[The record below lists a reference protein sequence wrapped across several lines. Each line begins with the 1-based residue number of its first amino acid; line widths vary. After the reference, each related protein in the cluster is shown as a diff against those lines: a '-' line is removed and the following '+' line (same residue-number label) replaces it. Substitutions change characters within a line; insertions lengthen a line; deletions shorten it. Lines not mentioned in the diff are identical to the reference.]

1 MIPSD
6 YSNYFT
12 TRATVAA
19 TLFGLIFLVVSIA
32 PESIAAGGASLE
44 RQVKAS
50 AAYLALSNPLIVSLF
65 ALLPHQEIGPAV
77 MAVAGAGLLQMLVR
91 GLRLVRR
98 STERS
103 LLPRNGLFVLAGL
116 ILYFLERQDGL
127 QLLGAPG
134 DSSLLY
140 TLGTLMIFILIY
152 GVARAWEL
160 IGGRSFR
167 IRDWILARDAT
178 AQRDEAAQED
188 RDSAGKAP

>member
-1 MIPSD
+1 MIPPD
-6 YSNYFT
+6 YSNYFIT
-12 TRATVAA
+12 MATVAA

-32 PESIAAGGASLE
+32 PEATATGSASLE

-77 MAVAGAGLLQMLVR
+77 MAVAGAGLLQMLLM
-91 GLRLVRR
+91 GMRLVRR
-98 STERS
+98 SAERS

-116 ILYFLERQDGL
+116 VLYFLELQDGV

-167 IRDWILARDAT
+167 LRDLF
-178 AQRDEAAQED
+178 QPRDEPPRSQPAHKGA
-188 RDSAGKAP
+188 DSAGKAP